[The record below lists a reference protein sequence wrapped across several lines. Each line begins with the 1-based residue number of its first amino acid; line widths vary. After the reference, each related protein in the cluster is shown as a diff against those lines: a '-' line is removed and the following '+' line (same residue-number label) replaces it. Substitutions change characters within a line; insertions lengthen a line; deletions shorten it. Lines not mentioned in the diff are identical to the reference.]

1 MSEPDQPSNSTAL
14 SDNDDNKQACHLEGN
29 THRPQGESAI
39 GITQIPPNSQFSIN
53 LSLSVSVPDMH
64 IQRVTTEIF
73 KSVLESRKLEIERL
87 LKEEGLLC
95 TFSSP
100 LSLIIKAGYNES
112 GLAILKGSVESW
124 KLLLCKE
131 KLSLGLKR
139 MMYFLGAVDDSDNP
153 CFSVTQEEAALSPE
167 DLAALLSEQEKEI
180 FGPNFLQNA
189 KDRWSLCQVRTNGVL
204 RYSLPKGRKGLT
216 ETFEETAY
224 RETFEECNVPK
235 EDLSRMQGQFISSK
249 GGVAFLIIAAVEE
262 DYEEVWETQS
272 EETSLAFFVP
282 SDRLEYLIRSNK
294 IASPFTINAVDL
306 LMSTDLTGILHHE
319 PRQTRKRK
327 EGLTSKEEEEV
338 DEVEEDEHQ
347 TKKKKSELSTH
358 RIKHA

>member
-189 KDRWSLCQVRTNGVL
+189 K
-204 RYSLPKGRKGLT
+204 GLT